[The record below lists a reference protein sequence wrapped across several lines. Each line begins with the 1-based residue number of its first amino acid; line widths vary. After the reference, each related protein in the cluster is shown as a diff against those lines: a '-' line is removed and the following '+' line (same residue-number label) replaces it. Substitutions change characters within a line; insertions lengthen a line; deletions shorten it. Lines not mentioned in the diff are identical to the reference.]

1 MAAPVSA
8 SCLWPSSLLGTIAQ
22 KVPDIIGPLTSSS
35 FFYTSL
41 VTLDELIQ
49 LSEAVFPFV
58 FQGLNS
64 LILYTSQVFFFFFSF
79 ERERKEI
86 NGCIF
91 PCKLFKAIWM

>member
-8 SCLWPSSLLGTIAQ
+8 PCLWPSSLLGTIAQ

-64 LILYTSQVFFFFFSF
+64 LILYTSQVFFFFFLLR
-79 ERERKEI
+79 ERERR
-86 NGCIF
+86 
-91 PCKLFKAIWM
+91 

>member
-8 SCLWPSSLLGTIAQ
+8 PCLWSSSLLGTIAQ
-22 KVPDIIGPLTSSS
+22 KVPDIIGPLTFLLL

-41 VTLDELIQ
+41 VTLDELTQ

-64 LILYTSQVFFFFFSF
+64 LILYTSQVFFFFSF

>member
-1 MAAPVSA
+1 M
-8 SCLWPSSLLGTIAQ
+8 
-22 KVPDIIGPLTSSS
+22 
-35 FFYTSL
+35 
-41 VTLDELIQ
+41 TLDELIQ

-64 LILYTSQVFFFFFSF
+64 LILYTSQVFFFFFF

-86 NGCIF
+86 HGCIF